1 MLPTVITTSALPERE
16 QFAFWREACAEVLLG
31 IRPEPPR
38 ARPGPFR
45 AAMTATAA
53 HGVHCMEFES
63 DPHEV
68 ERGRREIGRV
78 PWNACMIYRQLGPG
92 SLFTRE
98 RERDEVVMR
107 PGDLVVT
114 DTDVPFGTRSAEG
127 YRHRVWLLPRATL
140 EPHLPADRLPL
151 SVHLPAEGG
160 VQGLLSDY
168 LDALSGRLDALPKS
182 SAGQVGG
189 PPRPTG
195 RPGLH
200 RGNAPA
206 VSGGREAVRAAR
218 LARPGGTSSGTWAS
232 RGSARRWSR
241 RGRRLGA
248 AAPALVRAERRD
260 LHPLPDPAPAGG
272 GPRRPG
278 PAGRRPGHRA
288 GAGLRLRQ
296 PADLLPGLPPR
307 LRGGS
312 ERAARG

>member
-53 HGVHCMEFES
+53 HGVHCMHFES

-68 ERGRREIGRV
+68 ERGCREIGRV

-98 RERDEVVMR
+98 RERDELVMR

-127 YRHRVWLLPRATL
+127 YRHRVWLLPRAAL

-160 VQGLLSDY
+160 LQGLLSDY
-168 LDALSGRLDALPKS
+168 LDALSGRLDALPEF
-182 SAGQVGG
+182 SAGQVVDHLA
-189 PPRPTG
+189 RLVALACTG
-195 RPGLH
+195 ATP
-200 RGNAPA
+200 PA
-206 VSGGREAVRAAR
+206 VNGGREAVRAAR
-218 LARPGGTSSGTWAS
+218 LAR
-232 RGSARRWSR
+232 ARRYIER
-241 RGRRLGA
+241 HLGEPGLT
-248 AAPALVRAERRD
+248 PALVAREV
-260 LHPLPDPAPAGG
+260 GV
-272 GPRRPG
+272 
-278 PAGRRPGHRA
+278 
-288 GAGLRLRQ
+288 
-296 PADLLPGLPPR
+296 
-307 LRGGS
+307 S
-312 ERAARG
+312 ERQLQLLFEREGETFTRYLTRRRLEEVRAALGRKDAGPSPRWRWPAASVACRPSTAPSAAPTA